1 VEARSAVTVNA
12 SPDELYAFWRDFERL
27 PQFMYHLQ
35 SVEKVDEGRWHWVVK
50 GPVGSNVGWDA
61 ELTEDVPGRK
71 IAWGSVQGAVENFG
85 SVRFDPAPGGQG
97 TEVHVEVD
105 YSAPGRAIG
114 TLIAKLFGE
123 DPTQQLADDL
133 RRFKQIVET
142 GEIARS
148 DGSPLGSRTA
158 NIAHQ
163 EDAHP
168 MEGGQAGE
176 VRADAAQ
183 EQEAGV

>member
-1 VEARSAVTVNA
+1 MEARSAVTVNA

-27 PQFMYHLQ
+27 PTFMYHLQ
-35 SVEKVDEGRWHWVVK
+35 SVEKVDDNRWHWVVK

-61 ELTEDVPGRK
+61 EITEEAPGRK

-85 SVRFDPAPGGQG
+85 SVSFQPAPGGTG

-105 YSAPGRAIG
+105 YSAPGRAVG
-114 TLIAKLFGE
+114 VLLAKLFGE

-142 GEIARS
+142 GEVVCS
-148 DGSPLGSRTA
+148 DGTPEGQLGRRVL
-158 NIAHQ
+158 NQ
-163 EDAHP
+163 RPAHP
-168 MEGGQAGE
+168 LRDDELALARRG
-176 VRADAAQ
+176 DAS
-183 EQEAGV
+183 